1 MLIELDGRTYEV
13 PEAYQDKLISQ
24 LWELAMLEYEKVP
37 KAYHIGGMMLTR
49 KILYDME
56 TSLTKSHGKEV
67 AVKIARPAKGAD
79 PNKHLLWLMS
89 SVLREAV
96 KSATFIIDCSEST
109 DTVTAFAISIP
120 RQGETGGS
128 VAVDGD
134 IGQRED
140 NSGQNA
146 RRQIGPAV
154 SDQ

>member
-13 PEAYQDKLISQ
+13 PIEYQEKLIDQ
-24 LWELAMLEYEKVP
+24 MWELAMLEYEKVP
-37 KAYHIGGMMLTR
+37 KSYHIGGMFLAR

-56 TSLTKSHGKEV
+56 ASLTKSHGKEV
-67 AVKIARPAKGAD
+67 ALKIARPTKGAD

-89 SVLREAV
+89 SVLREAI
-96 KSATFIIDCSEST
+96 KSATFHIDTQEST

-120 RQGETGGS
+120 RESATRGQ
-128 VAVDGD
+128 VATNGD

-146 RRQIGPAV
+146 RRQIGPAI